1 MPLAGR
7 GRVDAVVRRLSRLG
21 FEPTAGGAALAAN
34 ATPLST
40 ICGPRGNLN
49 HPEFDAHLLCWEGAS
64 HAEQVRPGD
73 AGQGCPSGA

>member
-7 GRVDAVVRRLSRLG
+7 GRVGAVVRRLSRLG

-40 ICGPRGNLN
+40 ICGPRGNL
-49 HPEFDAHLLCWEGAS
+49 PRA
-64 HAEQVRPGD
+64 
-73 AGQGCPSGA
+73 PS